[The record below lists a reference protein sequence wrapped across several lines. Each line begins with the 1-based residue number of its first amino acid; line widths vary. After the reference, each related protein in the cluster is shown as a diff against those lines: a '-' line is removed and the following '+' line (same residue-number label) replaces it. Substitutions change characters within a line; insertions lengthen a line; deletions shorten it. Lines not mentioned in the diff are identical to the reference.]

1 MKKKKKKYGIKS
13 TNFQLKE
20 EKKLTNSLAENIF
33 QNNLE
38 SRKKYILNNDKNKD
52 IQSINYTNDNSTK
65 KQMNSTKTNN
75 FRNSSIQQK
84 NLLKYAVYTKE

>member
-1 MKKKKKKYGIKS
+1 MKKKYGIKS

-20 EKKLTNSLAENIF
+20 EKKLAGSLAENIF

-52 IQSINYTNDNSTK
+52 IQSINNTNDNSTK

>member
-1 MKKKKKKYGIKS
+1 MKKKNGIKS
-13 TNFQLKE
+13 TNFKLKE
-20 EKKLTNSLAENIF
+20 EKKLAGSLAENIF

-52 IQSINYTNDNSTK
+52 IQSINNTNDNSTK

>member
-1 MKKKKKKYGIKS
+1 MKKKYGIKS

>member
-1 MKKKKKKYGIKS
+1 MI
-13 TNFQLKE
+13 
-20 EKKLTNSLAENIF
+20 
-33 QNNLE
+33 
-38 SRKKYILNNDKNKD
+38 IL
-52 IQSINYTNDNSTK
+52 QK

>member
-1 MKKKKKKYGIKS
+1 MKKKYGIKS

-52 IQSINYTNDNSTK
+52 IQSINNTNDNSTK

>member
-1 MKKKKKKYGIKS
+1 MKKKYGIKS

-38 SRKKYILNNDKNKD
+38 SRKKYILNKDKNKD

>member
-1 MKKKKKKYGIKS
+1 MKKKYGIKI

-52 IQSINYTNDNSTK
+52 IQSINNTNDNSTK

>member
-1 MKKKKKKYGIKS
+1 MKKKYGIKS

-20 EKKLTNSLAENIF
+20 EKKLAGSLAENIF

>member
-1 MKKKKKKYGIKS
+1 MKKKYGIKS

-52 IQSINYTNDNSTK
+52 IQSINNTNDNSAK

>member
-1 MKKKKKKYGIKS
+1 MKKKYGIKS

-33 QNNLE
+33 QYNLE

-52 IQSINYTNDNSTK
+52 IQSINNINDNSTK

-84 NLLKYAVYTKE
+84 NLLKYAAYTKE

>member
-1 MKKKKKKYGIKS
+1 MKKKNGIKS
-13 TNFQLKE
+13 TNFPLKE
-20 EKKLTNSLAENIF
+20 ERKLTNSLAENIF

-52 IQSINYTNDNSTK
+52 IQSINNTNDNSTK